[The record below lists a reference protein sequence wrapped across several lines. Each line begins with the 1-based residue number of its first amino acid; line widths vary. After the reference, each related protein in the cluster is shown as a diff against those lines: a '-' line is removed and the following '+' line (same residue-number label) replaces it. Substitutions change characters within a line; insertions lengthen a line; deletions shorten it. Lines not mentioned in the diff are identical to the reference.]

1 MVVDLISAGLSIYGG
16 IRGAQAQRRA
26 QADARRQALQQRA
39 LIKETTNQAVSEIQ
53 AGAQPLFA
61 QAVGLERAS
70 RFRDPMV
77 EQGLVAGLRQQAG
90 AQATDARQIGGGD
103 RRGAVIAQLL
113 RGQGLLAAESQR
125 LQRFQQLSQ
134 MAAQV
139 RSQGAQVLGQAAQ
152 ARMEGAATLA
162 GINVPTFQTDP
173 TAVGLTALGQGLS
186 ALSKAGAFDPDPVSK
201 ADILAGNAAVVDTP
215 KSAHPD
221 SWDAEMAKH
230 GFGPFADTQNIIPE
244 GLEYGMPR
252 SLDTSRPIP
261 QQTEGLFSGLSTTA
275 YSPMHVPSTYP
286 TPGGIAPPPRFGFGS
301 TPPSQRELLNPG
313 GYEFD
318 IPAQTYS
325 ESLRGL
331 FNDIRNRNTP
341 RPRVEPK
348 YTGPSLSPLPSVE
361 AGKILG
367 GMYQDYQATRPFAP
381 WMRNL

>member
-39 LIKETTNQAVSEIQ
+39 LIKETTNQAVSDIQ

-90 AQATDARQIGGGD
+90 AQATDARQVGGGD

-152 ARMEGAATLA
+152 ARMQGAATLA
-162 GINVPTFQTDP
+162 GVNVPTFQTDP

-201 ADILAGNAAVVDTP
+201 ADVLAGNAAVVDTP
-215 KSAHPD
+215 MSAHPD
-221 SWDAEMAKH
+221 SIQGKLAQQGLGD
-230 GFGPFADTQNIIPE
+230 FADTQNIIPE

-261 QQTEGLFSGLSTTA
+261 QQTEGLFSGFSGDIIPL
-275 YSPMHVPSTYP
+275 
-286 TPGGIAPPPRFGFGS
+286 PPPRVPSDFGTSVPVPPIGFGS
-301 TPPSQRELLNPG
+301 QASPSMNPG
-313 GYEFD
+313 GYEFSM
-318 IPAQTYS
+318 PAQTHL
-325 ESLRGL
+325 ESLRGR
-331 FNDIRNRNTP
+331 FNEIKS
-341 RPRVEPK
+341 K
-348 YTGPSLSPLPSVE
+348 YTFSPAINQDFMRQNISGFVDEMDARRSLTTPLSLSRSLMQ
-361 AGKILG
+361 I
-367 GMYQDYQATRPFAP
+367 R
-381 WMRNL
+381 